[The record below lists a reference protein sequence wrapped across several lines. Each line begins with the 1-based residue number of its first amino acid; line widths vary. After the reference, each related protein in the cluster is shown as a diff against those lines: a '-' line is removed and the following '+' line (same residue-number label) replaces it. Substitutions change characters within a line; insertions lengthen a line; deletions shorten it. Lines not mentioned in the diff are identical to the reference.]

1 MDLTIYDI
9 SIFSAGG
16 SVRIPAFFNGIFAH
30 KPSPSVVPNDG
41 HEPGVKTLASNEFL
55 GMGPMCRY
63 ADDLVPMLKGMAG
76 LKACELGL
84 DEEVDLSYLK
94 IYTVHESY
102 FPLLTTKPVDSELVE
117 LQKQVCNFLEEH
129 FCATVRDAGIKSFK
143 YSPLIWFALYFY
155 TNNKLRTQLESYSK
169 ETERLY
175 PLVEIFKSLIGCSK
189 YHWATMTVLLIES
202 LHHSFPGALW
212 KFFKIGSHM
221 RVEIQ
226 DLLGNDSIL
235 VYPSYPYTALAH
247 QRCCLAPMNFS
258 FPGIFN
264 VMHLPVTQCPLGLDT
279 NGLPL
284 GVQIV
289 AGKNN
294 DKLSIAVAK
303 QLEKEF
309 GGWKRWYPGKSS
321 NP

>member
-1 MDLTIYDI
+1 MILFPFFY
-9 SIFSAGG
+9 FAAGG

-30 KPSPSVVPNDG
+30 KPSPSIVPSDG
-41 HEPGVKTLASNEFL
+41 HEPGASTVASSEFL
-55 GMGPMCRY
+55 GIGPMCRY
-63 ADDLVPMLKGMAG
+63 ADDLAPMLKAMAG
-76 LKACELGL
+76 PNAHELGL

-94 IYTVHESY
+94 IYTVHQSH
-102 FPLLTTKPVDSELVE
+102 FPLLTSKLVDSELLE
-117 LQKQVCNFLEEH
+117 RQKQVCNFLEEK

-143 YSPLIWFALYFY
+143 YSPLIWIAMCSFS
-155 TNNKLRTQLESYSK
+155 NDKLGTKLEDYRK
-169 ETERLY
+169 ETEKIN
-175 PLVEIFKSLIGCSK
+175 PAVEIFKSLIGYSK
-189 YHWATMTVLLIES
+189 YHWATMSVLLTES
-202 LHHSFPGALW
+202 FHNSYPGAFW
-212 KFFKIGSHM
+212 KFFEVGSHM
-221 RVEIQ
+221 REDIQ
-226 DLLGNDSIL
+226 DLLGNDGIL
-235 VYPSYPYTALAH
+235 LYPSYPHTALAH
-247 QRCCLAPMNFS
+247 QRCSLAPMNFS

-264 VMHLPVTQCPLGLDT
+264 VMHLPVTQCPLGLNS

-309 GGWKRWYPGKSS
+309 GGWKQWYPGKSS